1 MPGARSSSR
10 SDGAV
15 DPYPVVKAIVRDI
28 YGPPEVLELRDVENP
43 VPGPGEVLVRV
54 EAASVNTAD
63 LEHLRGE
70 PRVARVAS
78 GWRRPR
84 RKRVGFDVAGQVEA
98 VGDDVRSLQPG
109 DAVWADL
116 FDSGG
121 GSFAEYVSV
130 PQEKLAPIPPGL
142 ASEVAAT
149 VPHSGLLALQG
160 LTGRGPIEPGQSVL
174 VIGAGG
180 CVGPFAVQLA
190 KAFGAEVTGVD
201 HTGKLELMRSVGADH
216 VIDYTREDFADNGLR
231 YDMILDIAAQRSILD
246 CRRSLIPRGRHV
258 LIARSLGGF
267 FEAAVVGVGISLAGS
282 KRMGVFMWRP
292 NNREDLAEMGRLLAT
307 GRVTPLIDRSY
318 QLSETPAALQ
328 YVAEGRARGKVVITI

>member
-1 MPGARSSSR
+1 M
-10 SDGAV
+10 
-15 DPYPVVKAIVRDI
+15 KAIVRDE
-28 YGPPEVLELRDVENP
+28 YGPPEVLQLRDVDKP
-43 VPGPGEVLVRV
+43 APGPGDVLVRV

-70 PRVARVAS
+70 PRITRVES

-84 RKRVGFDVAGQVEA
+84 NRRVGFDLAGRVESI
-98 VGDDVRSLQPG
+98 GDGVESLQPG

-121 GSFAEYVSV
+121 GAFAEYVSV
-130 PQEKLAPIPPGL
+130 PHEKLAPIPSGL
-142 ASEVAAT
+142 STEVAAT
-149 VPHSGLLALQG
+149 VPHSGLLAWQG
-160 LTGRGPIEPGQSVL
+160 LTARGPIESGQKVL

-180 CVGPFAVQLA
+180 CVGPFALQVA

-216 VIDYTREDFADNGLR
+216 VIDFTEEDFANNGLR
-231 YDMILDIAAQRSILD
+231 YDLILDIAAQRSVLD
-246 CRRSLIPRGRHV
+246 CRRSLAPRGRHV

-267 FEAAVVGVGISLAGS
+267 FGAAVLGVGISMAGS

-292 NNREDLAEMGRLLAT
+292 NNREDLDRVGRLLAT
-307 GRVTPLIDRSY
+307 GQITPLIDRSY
-318 QLSETPAALQ
+318 PLSDTPAALR
-328 YVAEGRARGKVVITI
+328 YVDEGKARGKVVITV

>member
-1 MPGARSSSR
+1 M
-10 SDGAV
+10 
-15 DPYPVVKAIVRDI
+15 KAIVRDI
-28 YGPPEVLELRDVENP
+28 YGPPEVLQLREVEMP
-43 VPGPGEVLVRV
+43 APGPGEVLVRV

-70 PRVARVAS
+70 PRVTRVAT

-84 RKRVGFDVAGQVEA
+84 NKRVGFDVAGRVES

-121 GSFAEYVSV
+121 GAFAEYVSV
-130 PQEKLAPIPPGL
+130 PQVKLAPIPRGL
-142 ASEVAAT
+142 PSEVAAT

-160 LTGRGPIEPGQSVL
+160 LTARGPIEPGQTVL

-180 CVGPFAVQLA
+180 CVGPFAIQLA

-201 HTGKLELMRSVGADH
+201 HTGKLELIRSVGADH

-231 YDMILDIAAQRSILD
+231 YDMILDIAAQRSVLD
-246 CRRSLIPRGRHV
+246 CRRSLAPRGRHV

-267 FEAAVVGVGISLAGS
+267 FAAAVVGAGISVAGS

-307 GRVTPLIDRSY
+307 GQITPLIDRSY
-318 QLSETPAALQ
+318 QLSETRAALQ
-328 YVAEGRARGKVVITI
+328 YVAEGRARGKVIITI

>member
-1 MPGARSSSR
+1 MM
-10 SDGAV
+10 
-15 DPYPVVKAIVRDI
+15 KAIVRDV
-28 YGPPEVLELRDVENP
+28 YGPPDVLDFRDVEKP
-43 VPGPGEVLVRV
+43 VPGLGEALVRV
-54 EAASVNTAD
+54 EVASVNTAD

-70 PRVARVAS
+70 PRAARVAT

-84 RKRVGFDVAGQVEA
+84 SKGVGFDVAGRVES

-121 GSFAEYVSV
+121 GAFAEYVSV

-142 ASEVAAT
+142 SSEVAAT

-160 LTGRGPIEPGQSVL
+160 LTGWGPIEPGQTVL

-180 CVGPFAVQLA
+180 CVGPFAIQLA

-201 HTGKLELMRSVGADH
+201 HTGKLDLMCSAGADH
-216 VIDYTREDFADNGLR
+216 VIDYTIEDFAENGRR
-231 YDMILDIAAQRSILD
+231 YDMILDIATQRSILV
-246 CRRSLIPRGRHV
+246 CRRSLAPRGRHA

-267 FEAAVVGVGISLAGS
+267 FKAAVVGAGTSIAGS
-282 KRMGVFMWRP
+282 KRMGVFVWKP
-292 NNREDLAEMGRLLAT
+292 NNREDLGHLGRLLAS
-307 GRVTPLIDRSY
+307 GAITPLIDRSY
-318 QLSETPAALQ
+318 PLGETPAALR
-328 YVAEGRARGKVVITI
+328 YVDEGHARGKVIITV

>member
-1 MPGARSSSR
+1 M
-10 SDGAV
+10 
-15 DPYPVVKAIVRDI
+15 KAIVRDA
-28 YGPPEVLELRDVENP
+28 YGPPDVLALRDIEKP
-43 VPGPGEVLVRV
+43 VPGPGEALVRV
-54 EAASVNTAD
+54 EAASMNTAD

-70 PRVARVAS
+70 PRLTRVAS

-84 RKRVGFDVAGQVEA
+84 SKRVGFDVAGRIET
-98 VGDDVRSLQPG
+98 VGDDVRSLHPG

-130 PQEKLAPIPPGL
+130 PQEMLAPIPLGVSAL
-142 ASEVAAT
+142 VAAT
-149 VPHSGLLALQG
+149 VPHSGLLAFQG

-201 HTGKLELMRSVGADH
+201 NTGKLELMRSVGADH
-216 VIDYTREDFADNGLR
+216 VVDYTKQDFTENGLR
-231 YDMILDIAAQRSILD
+231 YDMILDIAAQRSVFD
-246 CRRSLIPRGRHV
+246 CRRSLAPRGRHV

-267 FEAAVVGVGISLAGS
+267 FVAALLGAGISVAGT
-282 KRMGVFMWRP
+282 KRMGVFMWKP
-292 NNREDLAEMGRLLAT
+292 NHREDLDRVGRLLAT
-307 GRVTPLIDRSY
+307 GQITPLIDRRY
-318 QLSETPAALQ
+318 ELSGVPDALR
-328 YVAEGRARGKVVITI
+328 YLESGDARGKLVITM

>member
-1 MPGARSSSR
+1 M
-10 SDGAV
+10 
-15 DPYPVVKAIVRDI
+15 KAIVRDV
-28 YGPPEVLELRDVENP
+28 YGPPEVLQLRDVERP

-54 EAASVNTAD
+54 EATSVNTAD

-70 PRVARVAS
+70 PRITRVAS

-84 RKRVGFDVAGQVEA
+84 SKRVGFDLAGRVDA
-98 VGDDVRSLQPG
+98 IGDDVGSLQPG

-121 GSFAEYVSV
+121 GAFAEYVSV

-142 ASEVAAT
+142 PAVVAAT

-160 LTGRGPIEPGQSVL
+160 LTARGSIEPGQTVL

-216 VIDYTREDFADNGLR
+216 VIDYTQEDFADNGLR
-231 YDMILDIAAQRSILD
+231 YDLILDIAAQRSVLD
-246 CRRSLIPRGRHV
+246 CSGSLAPRGRHV

-267 FEAAVVGVGISLAGS
+267 FRAAVVGAGISIAGS

-292 NNREDLAEMGRLLAT
+292 NNREDLDSMGRLLTT
-307 GRVTPLIDRSY
+307 GRIAPLIDRSY
-318 QLSETPAALQ
+318 LLSEAPAALQ
-328 YVAEGRARGKVVITI
+328 YVAEGNARGKVIITV

>member
-1 MPGARSSSR
+1 M
-10 SDGAV
+10 
-15 DPYPVVKAIVRDI
+15 KAIVRDI
-28 YGPPEVLELRDVENP
+28 YGPPEVLQLQEVEMP
-43 VPGPGEVLVRV
+43 APGPGEVLVRV

-70 PRVARVAS
+70 PRVTRVAT

-84 RKRVGFDVAGQVEA
+84 NRRVGFDVAGRVES

-121 GSFAEYVSV
+121 GAFAEYVSV
-130 PQEKLAPIPPGL
+130 PQGKLAPIPRGL
-142 ASEVAAT
+142 PSEVAAT

-160 LTGRGPIEPGQSVL
+160 LTARGPIEPGQTVL

-201 HTGKLELMRSVGADH
+201 RTGKLELIRSVGADH
-216 VIDYTREDFADNGLR
+216 VIDYTQEDFADNGLR
-231 YDMILDIAAQRSILD
+231 YDMILDIAAQRSVLD
-246 CRRSLIPRGRHV
+246 CGRSLAPRGRHV

-267 FEAAVVGVGISLAGS
+267 FAAAVVGAGISVAGS

-307 GRVTPLIDRSY
+307 GQITPLIDRSY
-318 QLSETPAALQ
+318 QLSETRAALQ
-328 YVAEGRARGKVVITI
+328 YVAESRARGKVVITI

>member
-1 MPGARSSSR
+1 M
-10 SDGAV
+10 
-15 DPYPVVKAIVRDI
+15 KAIVRDI
-28 YGPPEVLELRDVENP
+28 YGPPEVLQLREVEMP
-43 VPGPGEVLVRV
+43 APGPGEVLVRV

-70 PRVARVAS
+70 PRVTRVAT

-84 RKRVGFDVAGQVEA
+84 NKRVGFDVAGRVDS

-121 GSFAEYVSV
+121 GAFAEYVSV
-130 PQEKLAPIPPGL
+130 PQGKLAPIPRGL
-142 ASEVAAT
+142 PSEVAAT

-160 LTGRGPIEPGQSVL
+160 LTARGPIEPGQTVL

-190 KAFGAEVTGVD
+190 KALGAEVTGVD
-201 HTGKLELMRSVGADH
+201 HTGKLELIRSVGADH

-231 YDMILDIAAQRSILD
+231 YDMILDIAAQRSVLD
-246 CRRSLIPRGRHV
+246 CRRSLAPRGRHV
-258 LIARSLGGF
+258 LIARSLSGF
-267 FEAAVVGVGISLAGS
+267 FAAAVVGAGISVAGS

-292 NNREDLAEMGRLLAT
+292 NNPEDLAEMGRLLAT
-307 GRVTPLIDRSY
+307 GQITPLIDRSY
-318 QLSETPAALQ
+318 QLSETRAALQ
-328 YVAEGRARGKVVITI
+328 YVAEGRARGKVIITI